1 MAAFEYV
8 ALNTEGKKRRGVT
21 EGDSARQVRQSLRE
35 EGLIPLKVNST
46 AERKGLK
53 VFGGWWQSMS
63 GLDQTLFTRQMAT
76 LVGAGLPVEEAL
88 SAVAQQT
95 DKSRVSGMIMTVR
108 GRVLEGQSLA
118 TALDAYPNRFTS
130 MYRSTVAAGERSG
143 FLEKV
148 LENLADHTEA
158 TFESRRNVEMALIY
172 PLILLFFALG
182 IVATLL
188 IYVVPDIVKVFADTG
203 GELPILTQGMI
214 TISEFLGSYVW
225 LVLII
230 IVGTIGS
237 IRVLLARPNI
247 RLRWDRRKLTLPL
260 IRRISRGRNASR
272 YASTLSILTS
282 SGVPL
287 VDGMNIAS
295 EVVTNE
301 WLKQRLQGAVKKV
314 TEGASL
320 GSALEAARCFPPMFL
335 HMIAS
340 GESSGELDTM
350 LDKVSDYQQKELTR
364 LVNALVRSFEPV
376 MMLVMGLLVIA
387 IVLAILLP
395 ILSMNQLVL

>member
-46 AERKGLK
+46 AERNGLK

-148 LENLADHTEA
+148 LENLELHEFQKSLESFKNNAILENSCHCPLAAKSLALDADA
-158 TFESRRNVEMALIY
+158 
-172 PLILLFFALG
+172 
-182 IVATLL
+182 
-188 IYVVPDIVKVFADTG
+188 PD
-203 GELPILTQGMI
+203 
-214 TISEFLGSYVW
+214 
-225 LVLII
+225 
-230 IVGTIGS
+230 
-237 IRVLLARPNI
+237 
-247 RLRWDRRKLTLPL
+247 
-260 IRRISRGRNASR
+260 
-272 YASTLSILTS
+272 TS
-282 SGVPL
+282 S
-287 VDGMNIAS
+287 
-295 EVVTNE
+295 
-301 WLKQRLQGAVKKV
+301 
-314 TEGASL
+314 
-320 GSALEAARCFPPMFL
+320 
-335 HMIAS
+335 AS
-340 GESSGELDTM
+340 GSLSPA
-350 LDKVSDYQQKELTR
+350 LTT
-364 LVNALVRSFEPV
+364 S
-376 MMLVMGLLVIA
+376 I
-387 IVLAILLP
+387 
-395 ILSMNQLVL
+395 